1 MSKRV
6 VLAAVL
12 GSIAMFAWV
21 SVAHMFLPLGE
32 TGVQEIPNNE
42 QAVVTA
48 MQAQI
53 GNSSGFY
60 IYPGMGLGPHPT
72 HEQQRA
78 AMEQYDTKLASN
90 PTGILIYHPPGTK
103 FVMSRHLL
111 IEFFTEFAQVFLVVF
126 LLAQAKPMTFA
137 GRVGF
142 VTIAGVIAAIATNV
156 SYWNWYGFPTN
167 YTAAYILIQ
176 VVGFFC
182 VGIVAALV
190 MKGGAGKQMSAAA

>member
-1 MSKRV
+1 MTKRV

-21 SVAHMFLPLGE
+21 SVAHMVLPLGE
-32 TGVQEIPNNE
+32 TGVQEITNNE
-42 QAVVTA
+42 AAVLTA
-48 MQAQI
+48 MQSGI

-60 IYPGMGLGPHPT
+60 VFPGTGLGPNAT
-72 HEQQRA
+72 HEQREA
-78 AMEQYDTKLASN
+78 AMGQYDAKLASN
-90 PTGILIYHPPGTK
+90 PSGILIYHPPGTK
-103 FVMSRHLL
+103 FMMTSHL
-111 IEFFTEFAQVFLVVF
+111 ITEFLTEFAEAFLVVF
-126 LLAQAKPMTFA
+126 LLSQAKPMSFA

-182 VGIVAALV
+182 VGVVAALV
-190 MKGGAGKQMSAAA
+190 MKGGAAKQMTAAA